1 MAHPDLVRDILDE
14 TVDALGLRERLR
26 AIRALL
32 NWEEVVGKTVAAA
45 AQPEALKEGK
55 VFVAVKSNAW
65 IQELRF
71 QQQTILQRL
80 NEYAGAPLFTD
91 LVFRVKP
98 RSRKSGGSETRS
110 EEPPLVEPELDTATI
125 ARLHALTE
133 PITDEELRAKVTE
146 YLVAFHRLMEIRRQL
161 GWRECS
167 MCGCLHPGEGSE
179 CPFCRGELT

>member
-71 QQQTILQRL
+71 QQPTILQRL
-80 NEYAGAPLFTD
+80 NEYAGAPLFTE

-98 RSRKSGGSETRS
+98 RSRKSAGSETRP
-110 EEPPLVEPELDTATI
+110 EEPPVVEPELDDATI

-133 PITDEELRAKVTE
+133 PITDADLRAKVTE
-146 YLVAFHRLMEIRRQL
+146 YLVAYHRLTEIRRQL

-167 MCGCLHPGEGSE
+167 MCGCLHPGDGSE
-179 CPFCRGELT
+179 CPFCRGELA